1 MDDEYVVRF
10 DYQGKNMERLSG
22 NRFIALYNAQEIS
35 ERYDIPVN
43 VYKNGDM
50 IMRFPGCTMPE
61 LRSAC
66 PWNN

>member
-10 DYQGKNMERLSG
+10 DYQGKSMERLSG

-43 VYKNGDM
+43 VYKNGNM